1 MRPLSSE
8 AQHLLTKTRHTDDPT
23 SADESRVKVGLARK
37 LSMGTTAALV
47 GVGTAKAAA
56 GTTALA
62 VAGKSAAVVTA
73 AIVVAFAAGQAQ
85 VTHRAA
91 SVHPTPAV
99 ASAARSQQ
107 RPKGD
112 DRPVETIAVQP
123 AQGSG
128 PVAVTSRLATDSQSL
143 KPIASTRPDA
153 TRSRR
158 AWTLRRR
165 ALERAEER
173 FHELTRVRRKQG
185 WNPTS

>member
-8 AQHLLTKTRHTDDPT
+8 AQHLLAKTRHTDDPT
-23 SADESRVKVGLARK
+23 SADESRVKVALARK
-37 LSMGTTAALV
+37 LSMGTT
-47 GVGTAKAAA
+47 A

-85 VTHRAA
+85 VTHHAA